1 MMNNT
6 IIRRKGEIKTET
18 ELKTLLENRGG
29 KNFAER
35 IFIESCVNQI
45 SNKSLQRLLL
55 KGYWGTHAALK
66 YARDKQKFFLVSS
79 HGSIDITEC
88 LYDEIERNWPTDD
101 MTLFNSCLD
110 LIEDDRAREKKCYA
124 EDVLE
129 DLISMNIWGYTG
141 GVFIGVDYDD
151 KDFNTI
157 DDQL

>member
-1 MMNNT
+1 MMNTT

-29 KNFAER
+29 KNFAAR

-55 KGYWGTHAALK
+55 KGHWGTHAALK
-66 YARDKQKFFLVSS
+66 YDRDRFFLVSS

-88 LYDEIERNWPTDD
+88 LYDEIERMWSYKDRE
-101 MTLFNSCLD
+101 LFNACLSFMG
-110 LIEDDRAREKKCYA
+110 DDRAAYKLSGIQEI
-124 EDVLE
+124 LG

-141 GVFIGVDYDD
+141 GI
-151 KDFNTI
+151 T
-157 DDQL
+157 LL

>member
-6 IIRRKGEIKTET
+6 IIRRKGEIKTEA

-88 LYDEIERNWPTDD
+88 LYEVKSIFVCKIPLGTQNLMQKPY
-101 MTLFNSCLD
+101 F
-110 LIEDDRAREKKCYA
+110 AA
-124 EDVLE
+124 
-129 DLISMNIWGYTG
+129 G
-141 GVFIGVDYDD
+141 
-151 KDFNTI
+151 
-157 DDQL
+157 